1 MTDSRHATSAGAI
14 FRRVYELLDG
24 REKRIAGG
32 LMAAVFANSFV
43 DLLGLAAV
51 IPVIGLV
58 VEPELISSNAFLGSI
73 YDIAYANGIGSEKRF
88 LTLLCL
94 LLIAAFLF
102 KTLFGIWLNHVQSR
116 FAFRVAHRMSGE
128 VWLHHFSDSLE
139 RMRSKESGRVLTEI
153 NSWPV
158 LFARVF
164 ITGGQLLINELVVM
178 VLLAIGLTAY
188 DPLIF
193 LGVAGII
200 GSGGLL
206 IRLITKRRLQHN
218 SATIQRLAP
227 TSSSLVQNAVRGF
240 LELITFRAV
249 QSVQRNYLSHTRELY
264 AVHSRQMV
272 LGIIPT
278 RLYELLAVTALCG
291 IIVLSLMWGETDAA
305 FFETLSLL
313 GLSAY
318 RVMPAMARANSR
330 LIAMR
335 GQMHLLDA
343 MENAGIAASD
353 EHPIATV
360 PSRIDLTEPI
370 QIEVHDLTLAYEGG
384 APVVQGLDATFKP
397 GQIHAITGASGSG
410 KSTLISALLGLHV
423 PQSGR
428 ITVSGHALG
437 GQLSSHQWLG
447 HVAYLAQQP
456 FLFNGSVR
464 DNLTLGNS
472 DGGSDGGFDGSLD
485 GAMDESRVLEL
496 MERLNLLETFGENP
510 LNFQLNEGGS
520 NLSGGQQQ
528 RLALIRALQLG
539 RPVLVLDEATS
550 SLDPAMR
557 NIVLDLLQE
566 EAQRGTTVLLV
577 THDAEI
583 AQHLPGVRLEP

>member
-1 MTDSRHATSAGAI
+1 MTDSRHTTSAGAI

-88 LTLLCL
+88 LTLLCF

-188 DPLIF
+188 DPIIF

-200 GSGGLL
+200 SAGSLL
-206 IRLITKRRLQHN
+206 IRLITKRRLAHN

-384 APVVQGLDATFKP
+384 APVVQGLDTTFKP

-464 DNLTLGNS
+464 DNLTLG
-472 DGGSDGGFDGSLD
+472 GSDGALD
-485 GAMDESRVLEL
+485 SAMDESRVLEL

-539 RPVLVLDEATS
+539 RSVLVLDEATS

-566 EAQRGTTVLLV
+566 EAQRGTSVLLV